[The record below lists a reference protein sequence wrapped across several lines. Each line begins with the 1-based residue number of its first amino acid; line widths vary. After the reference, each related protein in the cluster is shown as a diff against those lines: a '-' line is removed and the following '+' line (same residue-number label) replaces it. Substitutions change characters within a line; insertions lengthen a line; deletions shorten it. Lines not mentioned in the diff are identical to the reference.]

1 MLSLVVFILVIASA
15 SMFSILLVPSSVQA
29 ADCGGPYPPAPE
41 RVWATSGPMSGEVT
55 LHWDATAYA
64 NRYAVAYGM
73 ESNGYTYGAD
83 NIGGSVSTSYTVKSL
98 VPGAKYYFRIA
109 AAKDCSSGPFSS
121 EVAALAMTG
130 ETVAVQPSMTSEVPA
145 AAQKV
150 VAPSVSAVSPSVS
163 GGPTGK
169 LMLSAVTGSMTGE
182 VTVYWQ
188 NNESADN
195 YHLVYGTSP
204 NDMRYGALNIG
215 KEMKYTVKSLI
226 PGTKY
231 YFSLVPVKGAIALYT
246 TQSVSAVAGGGV
258 EIVQTSPEALRQPSN
273 DFVPMPTTT
282 PPPELQSQMQ
292 QQGEPTPTVASQAA
306 EQATPAASIP
316 ATGQ

>member
-1 MLSLVVFILVIASA
+1 MLSLAVLLLVIASA
-15 SMFSILLVPSSVQA
+15 SMFSILAPSSVQA
-29 ADCGGPYPPAPE
+29 ADCGGPYPPSPV

-64 NRYAVAYGM
+64 NRYAVAYGTG
-73 ESNGYTYGAD
+73 NNNYTYGAD
-83 NIGGSVSTSYTVKSL
+83 NIGGSASTSYTVKSL
-98 VPGAKYYFRIA
+98 VPGTKYYFRIA

-130 ETVAVQPSMTSEVPA
+130 ETVAVQPSVTSKVPA
-145 AAQKV
+145 AVQEV
-150 VAPSVSAVSPSVS
+150 VAPSISTVSPSVS

-169 LMLSAVTGSMTGE
+169 LMLSAVTGPMTGE

-188 NNESADN
+188 NNELADN

-258 EIVQTSPEALRQPSN
+258 EIVQTTPEALRQPSN

-292 QQGEPTPTVASQAA
+292 QSEPTPTVASQAA
-306 EQATPAASIP
+306 EQATPAAGVP
-316 ATGQ
+316 AIGQ